1 MTLIQELMNQSATG
15 SMLQGG
21 SIKRFSP
28 LEIRETIQ
36 TLVATEQ
43 IDTAYALGEAGLAI
57 YPASED
63 MLAICGLLAVMR
75 QDWPAAVEL
84 LQELVEAQ
92 GQNIQPFTY
101 VMLVRALRCNLDPAG
116 ALKMANQGLHYD
128 PGQLELEA
136 ERLGLDIYSDA
147 VTSSAHTH

>member
-15 SMLQGG
+15 SLLQEGL
-21 SIKRFSP
+21 IKRFSP

-43 IDTAYALGEAGLAI
+43 LDLAYALGEAGLALH
-57 YPASED
+57 PQSED

-75 QDWPAAVEL
+75 QDWPTAVEM
-84 LQELVEAQ
+84 LQELVEQQ
-92 GQNIQPFTY
+92 GANIQPFTY

-116 ALKMANQGLHYD
+116 ALKMCNQGLHFYPD
-128 PGQLELEA
+128 QLELAA
-136 ERLGLDIYSDA
+136 ERLALDEYVDA
-147 VTSSAHTH
+147 ITPSERKH